1 MHDRTTRD
9 EFNAGKPKQPDPAD
23 YNTPST
29 TPPPTAPTTNT
40 PGREINPPPHQYP
53 KPPPVAGKNDA
64 PQSTTNID
72 DVVTEASEESFPA
85 SDPPSSHRSE

>member
-1 MHDRTTRD
+1 MHDRTTRH
-9 EFNAGKPKQPDPAD
+9 ELNPKRSKPDPAE
-23 YNTPST
+23 YNTPTT
-29 TPPPTAPTTNT
+29 TPPPTAPATNT

-64 PQSTTNID
+64 PQSTSNID

-85 SDPPSSHRSE
+85 SAPPSSPRSE